1 MKKLMV
7 LSLSFAVSILFSAE
21 VASAAASCSDGDG
34 TVVITDF
41 QALKISGL
49 SKKGI
54 KDGTYNCQVVSV
66 LPGVASR
73 QSSIQCAKSN
83 EPNQIIMAWM
93 IEGLSLFGTPAASA
107 ALYVDG
113 EKVFEAG
120 CGRI

>member
-1 MKKLMV
+1 MKNLTF
-7 LSLSFAVSILFSAE
+7 LSFLFAASIFLSTESAH
-21 VASAAASCSDGDG
+21 AAATCSDGDG

-54 KDGTYNCQVVSV
+54 KNGTYNCQVVSV
-66 LPGVASR
+66 LPGFASR
-73 QSSIQCAKSN
+73 QSSIQCSKSDAPS
-83 EPNQIIMAWM
+83 EVVMAWM
-93 IEGLSLFGTPAASA
+93 IEGLSMFGVPSASA

-120 CGRI
+120 CERI